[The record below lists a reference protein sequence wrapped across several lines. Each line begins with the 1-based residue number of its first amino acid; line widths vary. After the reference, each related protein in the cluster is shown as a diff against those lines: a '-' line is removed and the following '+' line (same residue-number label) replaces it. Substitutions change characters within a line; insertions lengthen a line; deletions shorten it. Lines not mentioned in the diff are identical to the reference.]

1 MFAPI
6 SLTFNLVFFV
16 LYGLISDI
24 KIFLF
29 SDSSFMYV
37 MAVLCMVKLYQNRH
51 PDINA
56 TAYSTFGVLALA
68 ILLGMIGI
76 FEGNLYFWVFF
87 TIIYVL
93 SCLYLSIQVY
103 YMGCWSLG
111 ECSKFFDLLINV

>member
-1 MFAPI
+1 
-6 SLTFNLVFFV
+6 
-16 LYGLISDI
+16 
-24 KIFLF
+24 
-29 SDSSFMYV
+29 

-76 FEGNLYFWVFF
+76 FEGNLCFWIIF

-93 SCLYLSIQVY
+93 ACFYLSIQIY

-111 ECSKFFDLLINV
+111 K